1 MIGHNFMAKLT
12 CLSFPKY
19 QNSPFKVA
27 PQPYLAVAPTPY
39 SKARF
44 SLIFPED
51 KLTEI
56 YKKMY
61 RPSKST
67 IIGTFAELTVFNI
80 RTALTVGE
88 VVVSG

>member
-1 MIGHNFMAKLT
+1 MAKLT

-61 RPSKST
+61 
-67 IIGTFAELTVFNI
+67 
-80 RTALTVGE
+80 
-88 VVVSG
+88 